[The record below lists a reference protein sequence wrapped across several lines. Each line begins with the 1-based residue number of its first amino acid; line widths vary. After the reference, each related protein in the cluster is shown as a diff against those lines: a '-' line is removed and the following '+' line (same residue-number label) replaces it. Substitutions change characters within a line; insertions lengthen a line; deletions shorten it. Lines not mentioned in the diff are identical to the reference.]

1 MIIEKRLTVLKT
13 SQNERES
20 KTILDSEFH
29 AIDSGFQVLDSKS
42 FSVGLGFRIPI
53 LGGIPYSLSYIPDSI
68 SKSSSNSGIWISLH
82 RAKKFLILND
92 YASVLKP
99 IATSFASAL
108 SLIFTNFVINMPNK
122 IVPSVV
128 VLGCQSNLS

>member
-13 SQNERES
+13 SPNERAS

-42 FSVGLGFRIPI
+42 LSVELGFRILI

-68 SKSSSNSGIWISLH
+68 SKSSWNSGIWNSLH
-82 RAKKFLILND
+82 GAKNIS
-92 YASVLKP
+92 YP
-99 IATSFASAL
+99 
-108 SLIFTNFVINMPNK
+108 
-122 IVPSVV
+122 
-128 VLGCQSNLS
+128 